1 MAGRGGKREGAG
13 RKPGSKN
20 KLNAAQKQTLRE
32 IADTYTQEAID
43 TLAEIMRDQGAPH
56 AARATACN
64 SILDRAH
71 GKPKQPIDADL
82 DLSKLNDEQLAALA
96 LALGAHPIA
105 LESDGG
111 DSAPPVTH

>member
-13 RKPGSKN
+13 RKPGSRN
-20 KLNAAQKQTLRE
+20 KLNAANKRTLRE
-32 IADTYTQEAID
+32 IADSYTQEAID
-43 TLAEIMRDQGAPH
+43 TLAEIMRDADAPH

-64 SILDRAH
+64 AILDRAH

-82 DLSKLNDEQLAALA
+82 DLSKLNDEQLTALA
-96 LALGAHPIA
+96 IALGAHPVA
-105 LESDGG
+105 LQGDGG